1 MKDIK
6 QFILEATSKAAEKSI
21 EIEKALEDYAEG
33 VLDYLNQEGV
43 VAWDER
49 KMIKYVNGDEEP
61 DFQDLID
68 CMINQLEEFGDKG
81 KVKLLPILK
90 KYNTKEWKES
100 IEVACLRAMDH
111 YTKDIR

>member
-6 QFILEATSKAAEKSI
+6 QFILESSSQDI
-21 EIEKALEDYAEG
+21 ERALEDYAIG

-43 VAWDER
+43 VAWDEQ

-61 DFQDLID
+61 DFKDLVD
-68 CMINQLEEFGDKG
+68 CIINDLKEFGDKG
-81 KVKLLPILK
+81 SVKLLPILK

-100 IEVACLRAMDH
+100 IEVACLRAMQE
-111 YTKDIR
+111 YVKDIM

>member
-1 MKDIK
+1 
-6 QFILEATSKAAEKSI
+6 
-21 EIEKALEDYAEG
+21 
-33 VLDYLNQEGV
+33 
-43 VAWDER
+43 
-49 KMIKYVNGDEEP
+49 
-61 DFQDLID
+61 
-68 CMINQLEEFGDKG
+68 MINELEEFGDKG

>member
-6 QFILEATSKAAEKSI
+6 SYILESSSQD
-21 EIEKALEDYAEG
+21 IEKALEDYAEG

-61 DFQDLID
+61 DFKDLVD
-68 CMINQLEEFGDKG
+68 CMINDLEEFGDKG

-90 KYNTKEWKES
+90 KYETKEWKES
-100 IEVACLRAMDH
+100 IEVACLRAMQN
-111 YTKDIR
+111 YVKDLM

>member
-6 QFILEATSKAAEKSI
+6 DYLLEDKS
-21 EIEKALEDYAEG
+21 EDIEKALEDYAIG

-61 DFQDLID
+61 DFKDLVD
-68 CMINQLEEFGDKG
+68 CMINELEEFGDKG

-90 KYNTKEWKES
+90 KYETKEWKES
-100 IEVACLRAMDH
+100 IEVACLRAMQE
-111 YTKDIR
+111 YVKNIM

>member
-6 QFILEATSKAAEKSI
+6 SYILEASSQD
-21 EIEKALEDYAEG
+21 IEKALEDYAIG

-49 KMIKYVNGDEEP
+49 KMIKYVKGDEEP
-61 DFQDLID
+61 DFKDLVD
-68 CMINQLEEFGDKG
+68 CMINDLKEFGDKG
-81 KVKLLPILK
+81 SVKLLPILK

-100 IEVACLRAMDH
+100 IEVACLRAMQE
-111 YTKDIR
+111 YVKDIM

>member
-6 QFILEATSKAAEKSI
+6 DYILEAGTSETI
-21 EIEKALEDYAEG
+21 ESALENLAEG

-43 VAWDER
+43 VAWDEK

-61 DFQDLID
+61 NFKDLVD
-68 CMINQLEEFGDKG
+68 CMINELEEFGDDG

-90 KYNTKEWKES
+90 KYETEEWKES
-100 IEVACLRAMDH
+100 IEVACLRAM
-111 YTKDIR
+111 YNYVKDIM

>member
-6 QFILEATSKAAEKSI
+6 DYILEVNSSKD
-21 EIEKALEDYAEG
+21 IEKALEDYALG

-49 KMIKYVNGDEEP
+49 KMIKYVKGEEEP
-61 DFQDLID
+61 DFKDLVD
-68 CMINQLEEFGDKG
+68 CMINELEEYGDKR

-90 KYNTKEWKES
+90 KYETEEWKES
-100 IEVACLRAMDH
+100 IEVACLRAMQK
-111 YTKDIR
+111 YVKDIM

>member
-21 EIEKALEDYAEG
+21 EIEKSLEDYAEG

>member
-6 QFILEATSKAAEKSI
+6 SYILEASSQD
-21 EIEKALEDYAEG
+21 IEKALEDYAIG

-61 DFQDLID
+61 DFKDLVD
-68 CMINQLEEFGDKG
+68 CMIGELEEFGDKG

-90 KYNTKEWKES
+90 KYETEEWKES
-100 IEVACLRAMDH
+100 IEVSCLRAMQN
-111 YTKDIR
+111 YVKDIM

>member
-6 QFILEATSKAAEKSI
+6 DYILEVNSSKD
-21 EIEKALEDYAEG
+21 IEKALEDYALG

-49 KMIKYVNGDEEP
+49 KMIKYVKGEEEP
-61 DFQDLID
+61 DFKDLVD
-68 CMINQLEEFGDKG
+68 CMINELEEYGDKG

-90 KYNTKEWKES
+90 KYETEEWKES
-100 IEVACLRAMDH
+100 IEVACLRAMQE
-111 YTKDIR
+111 YVKDIM

>member
-6 QFILEATSKAAEKSI
+6 QFILESSSQ
-21 EIEKALEDYAEG
+21 EIEKALEDLAEG

-43 VAWDER
+43 VDWDER

-61 DFQDLID
+61 DFQDLVD
-68 CMINQLEEFGDKG
+68 HMINELEEYGDKG

-90 KYNTKEWKES
+90 KYNTEEWKES

>member
-6 QFILEATSKAAEKSI
+6 TYLLEDKS
-21 EIEKALEDYAEG
+21 EDIEKALEDCAIG

-61 DFQDLID
+61 DFKDLVD
-68 CMINQLEEFGDKG
+68 CMINKLKEYGDKG

-90 KYNTKEWKES
+90 KYETEEWKES
-100 IEVACLRAMDH
+100 IEVACLIAMQN
-111 YTKDIR
+111 YVKDIM

>member
-6 QFILEATSKAAEKSI
+6 QFILEASSQ

-43 VAWDER
+43 VAWDEQ

-61 DFQDLID
+61 DFKDLVD
-68 CMINQLEEFGDKG
+68 CMINDLKEFGDKG
-81 KVKLLPILK
+81 SVKLLPILK

-100 IEVACLRAMDH
+100 IEVACLRAMQE
-111 YTKDIR
+111 YVKDIM

>member
-6 QFILEATSKAAEKSI
+6 QFILEALSQD
-21 EIEKALEDYAEG
+21 IEKALEDYAIG

-43 VAWDER
+43 VAWDEQ

-61 DFQDLID
+61 DFKDLVD
-68 CMINQLEEFGDKG
+68 CMINDLKEFGDKG
-81 KVKLLPILK
+81 SVKLLPILK

-100 IEVACLRAMDH
+100 IEVACLRAMQE
-111 YTKDIR
+111 YVKDIM